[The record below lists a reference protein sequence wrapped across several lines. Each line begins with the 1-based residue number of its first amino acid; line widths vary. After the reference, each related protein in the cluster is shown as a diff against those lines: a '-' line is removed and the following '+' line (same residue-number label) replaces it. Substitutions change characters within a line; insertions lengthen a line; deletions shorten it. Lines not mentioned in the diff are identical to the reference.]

1 MNVKESHHYTPTS
14 EPKRYRR
21 KPRISSVMNQIRR
34 IPAIISYD
42 DKEVRMVLHE
52 LQYKKFVIIWKK
64 KQESFFPC

>member
-42 DKEVRMVLHE
+42 DKSGWCYMSYNTRNL
-52 LQYKKFVIIWKK
+52 
-64 KQESFFPC
+64 